1 MRRLLLYLVAVAAI
15 VALVSLPAVAA
26 DFKFGGQ
33 AWTKYYS
40 TSNTTDGSDK
50 AIKGTNG
57 VVANN
62 GDDNLNGFYTRMR
75 LYFTATASENL
86 MAVFKYEIDDV
97 WGNGRLGTTST
108 DGGSLARSDTSTQS
122 AANSGGE
129 VKNAYI
135 QFNMPN
141 TPLTF
146 MVGALPAKLGTG
158 LAFNDDTNGIV
169 VSAKLDPV
177 RVVGVYSR
185 LQDNSQPNLTAGGTP
200 TPNTIV
206 GSTNDALGRIQGAF
220 SAANTPESP
229 FSASDDWD
237 LWALW
242 LGFAPTKELS
252 LGLAGTWVKTVFKN
266 PNPGS
271 SDFNLYNTVLDVDFK
286 TDLFALY
293 FTGGKNF
300 GSVDIPAGGSADFK
314 GFQLEAGA
322 TVHVKPV
329 VIGVDG
335 YFSSGQKYNV
345 SGDVKSYVTVGG
357 DGRNTYNIDEIVFP
371 GWFDDYSAT
380 ITKNFTGSST
390 INPATNFTNL
400 TSTGMTRSNQGY
412 VPTNIW
418 ALGAHVDFKP
428 LEKTLLQAGGA
439 YLQFVDDVPSKT
451 TTGAPSTSKAQV
463 LQEDKA
469 IGTSLY
475 LRLSQGIVDG
485 LELKAAF
492 GYLFAD
498 KAFTPN
504 SSDDN
509 AYKFA
514 TGLFW
519 SW

>member
-1 MRRLLLYLVAVAAI
+1 MKRFLLVLIGVAAV
-15 VALVSLPAVAA
+15 VALMTLPASAA
-26 DFKFGGQ
+26 DFKFGGMF
-33 AWTKYYS
+33 WTKYYS
-40 TSNTTDGSDK
+40 TSNTTDGF
-50 AIKGTNG
+50 
-57 VVANN
+57 NN
-62 GDDNLNGFYTRMR
+62 HDDNLNAFYTRMR

-97 WGNGRLGTTST
+97 WGTGRIGSTSV
-108 DGGSLARSDTSTQS
+108 DGGSLARSDNSTQPS
-122 AANSGGE
+122 ANSGGE

-169 VSAKLDPV
+169 AIAKFDMVKL
-177 RVVGVYSR
+177 VGVYSR
-185 LQDNSQPNLTAGGTP
+185 LNSNSQPAVTTP
-200 TPNTIV
+200 VT
-206 GSTNDALGRIQGAF
+206 TNSLLGNITSAF
-220 SAANTPESP
+220 EATNTPANV
-229 FSASDDWD
+229 FSASSNWD
-237 LWALW
+237 LWAASAR
-242 LGFAPTKELS
+242 FNPTKELS
-252 LGLAGTWVKTVFKN
+252 FDLSPTWVRTTFKDDA
-266 PNPGS
+266 PLFTGS
-271 SDFNLYNTVLDVDFK
+271 NNFNLYNIVLDADYT
-286 TDLFALY
+286 TDLFSLY

-300 GSVDIPAGGSADFK
+300 GKIESAAGNVDFK
-314 GFQLEAGA
+314 GFQLEGGA
-322 TVHVKPV
+322 TVNVKPV

-335 YFSSGQKYNV
+335 YFSSGQKWNTL
-345 SGDVKSYVTVGG
+345 GDVKSYVTPGI

-380 ITKNFTGSST
+380 ITGTFTG
-390 INPATNFTNL
+390 INGAPAYNQTNL
-400 TSTGMTRSNQGY
+400 TSTGLTRTNQGY

-418 ALGAHVDFKP
+418 AIGAHADFKP
-428 LEKTLLQAGGA
+428 LEKTLVQAGGA

-451 TTGAPSTSKAQV
+451 TTGLLPAGATVAAQKAQV
-463 LQEDKA
+463 LQQDKP

-475 LRLSQGIVDG
+475 LRLSQQIVDG

-492 GYLFAD
+492 GYLIAG
-498 KAFTPN
+498 KAFTPQEN
-504 SSDDN
+504 DDN